1 MKKNILFTFLL
12 AFNLFS
18 CNKNADS
25 LKDKINVFKLAK
37 TSIIYNKQSATFF
50 YNLTVDELDTIIERK
65 EDAVIYVNAPNC
77 STTCGTFFVALEI
90 FVEKNKIFLPYI
102 EIGNLQV
109 SSRYNKLF
117 KDIETKSQFI
127 ILRNGQLLKSDVIE
141 SNTSA
146 DFIDD
151 YFNKNISI
159 LDVSIANNLYYQS
172 NNVKDSASAHLLS
185 TLYNDEDIDNYTLFN
200 NLDDYLLK
208 NKVLLLNKN
217 TYDFSSFYSYL
228 KDNNSSYSIFYYSS
242 SDELIDKYNI
252 DLSNAVSGYLSLE
265 NDNYSYLEVSFSS
278 IS

>member
-18 CNKNADS
+18 CNKNDS
-25 LKDKINVFKLAK
+25 LKEKINVFKLAQ
-37 TSIIYNKQSATFF
+37 TSTIYNKQTATFF
-50 YNLTVDELDTIIERK
+50 YNLTVDELDSIIERE
-65 EDAVIYVNAPNC
+65 EDALVYVNAPNC
-77 STTCGTFFVALEI
+77 SSTCGTFFVALEI

-127 ILRNGQLLKSDVIE
+127 LLRKGQLLKTDVIE
-141 SNTSA
+141 SNTSS

-159 LDVSIANNLYYQS
+159 LDITIANNLYYQ
-172 NNVKDSASAHLLS
+172 NNNIKDSASVHLLS
-185 TLYNDEDIDNYTLFN
+185 SLYDDENIDNYTLFN
-200 NLDDYLLK
+200 NIDEYLSK
-208 NKVLLLNKN
+208 NKVLLINKN
-217 TYDFSSFYSYL
+217 TYNFSSFYSYL
-228 KDNNSSYSIFYYSS
+228 KDNNSNYSIFYYSS
-242 SDELIDKYNI
+242 SDDLIDKYDI
-252 DLSNAVSGYLSLE
+252 DLSNAVCGYLALE
-265 NDNYSYLEVSFSS
+265 NNNYSYLEVSFSS